1 MLGIPTKIDAHLCIA
16 NSHNNHGQQIG
27 QNEEDD
33 IVPVKNLYSRQLIST
48 VYRNIFI
55 SRYFTYT

>member
-1 MLGIPTKIDAHLCIA
+1 MLGIPTEIDAHLSIA

-33 IVPVKNLYSRQLIST
+33 IVSVKKLKA
-48 VYRNIFI
+48 
-55 SRYFTYT
+55 

>member
-33 IVPVKNLYSRQLIST
+33 IVPAKQSLDISST
-48 VYRNIFI
+48 EIFL
-55 SRYFTYT
+55 

>member
-1 MLGIPTKIDAHLCIA
+1 MLGIPTEIDAHLSIA

-33 IVPVKNLYSRQLIST
+33 IVPVKYL
-48 VYRNIFI
+48 
-55 SRYFTYT
+55 